1 MRKLKLKNK
10 LILTS
15 LIMSVFVMISSTVV
29 VSIIVRQQSEHTS
42 NDQIQKALNVVKNDL
57 SDKEEKILKDVRQM
71 ATADD
76 LGSSLKFL
84 MDNKANDNAIITK
97 NTYQEITSNIH
108 QVSMTGGI
116 WKTYVYDITG
126 DLISF
131 SIKKEGNSFLMGHTS
146 SGAHTSFK
154 YAVFKQGEMLQ
165 TESWQKASESP
176 DTSIELKFKN
186 KIPNEEKLFFEQSG
200 KNLCLVALVPAI
212 GTDYEEGTGNPI
224 KRQFGFVA
232 AFLKIDKAFAAKMS
246 GLTGMNVNI
255 FLHDTLII
263 GDIQAYNKLDLGTI
277 KEGANADLSKHE
289 IALNDIE
296 VSEKGYFQG
305 ILPLRG
311 ESAMI
316 GAVATLLSKDIVH
329 NNTWQIIQ
337 LLVLV
342 FIGCLLL
349 IIPSAIFFSNSLA
362 KPINRIIDELNDTA
376 EQVYHASTLVS
387 GSSRQLAEGAS
398 RQASSLEETS
408 ASLDEMSSMT
418 SHNAENAKQA
428 NTYSAEGVDNL
439 KNANST
445 MKALI
450 ESMGDISAASSN
462 VTKIIKTID
471 QIAFQT
477 NLLALNAAVEAAR
490 AGEAGAGF
498 AVVADEVRNL
508 ALRVAEASKNTQGMM
523 KEIIENIDNGSGL
536 VKETDDRY
544 RIVAVGV
551 QKIKEL
557 IDEISSASNEQAQ
570 GINQINTAIA
580 EMDKITQMNAS
591 NAEESADASA
601 ELNGYSANMDR
612 IVAELIPLI
621 RGNGKSAHIKAKRSM
636 EDKER
641 LIEQPTKQKQ
651 PVQKAKNASMLPS
664 PDKKQLI
671 NGKETFS

>member
-1 MRKLKLKNK
+1 MKKLKLKSK

-42 NDQIQKALNVVKNDL
+42 NDQIRKALTIVKNDL
-57 SDKEEKILKDVRQM
+57 SEKEEKILKDARQM
-71 ATADD
+71 ATIDD
-76 LGSSLKFL
+76 VGSSLKFL
-84 MDNKANDNAIITK
+84 MDNKSNDNAIITA
-97 NTYQEITSNIH
+97 NTYQEISNNIYQIGMTS
-108 QVSMTGGI
+108 GI

-126 DLISF
+126 DLVSF

-146 SGAHTSFK
+146 GGAETSFK
-154 YAVFKQGEMLQ
+154 YVVLKQGEKIQ
-165 TESWQKASESP
+165 ADSWQTTNQPP
-176 DTSIELKFKN
+176 DESIEVKFKG
-186 KIPNEEKLFFEQSG
+186 KIPKEEAAFFQKSG
-200 KNLCLVALVPAI
+200 NNLCLVAYVPAI
-212 GTDYEEGTGNPI
+212 GTDYEEGTGNAV

-232 AFLKIDKAFAAKMS
+232 AFLTIDKAFAAKMS
-246 GLTGMNVNI
+246 GLTGMKINV
-255 FLHDTLII
+255 FLNDTLVI
-263 GDIQAYNKLDLGTI
+263 GDIQAYNKLNFGDI
-277 KEGANADLSKHE
+277 KEGAKVDLSKHE

-296 VSEKGYFQG
+296 VSEEGYFQG
-305 ILPLRG
+305 ILPLRS

-316 GAVATLLSKDIVH
+316 GAVATLLSKDIVS
-329 NNTWQIIQ
+329 NNTWQIIK

-349 IIPSAIFFSNSLA
+349 IIPSAIFFSNSLT
-362 KPINRIIDELNDTA
+362 KPINRIIDDLTDTA
-376 EQVYHASTLVS
+376 QQVYNASTQVS
-387 GSSRQLAEGAS
+387 SSSRQLAEGAS

-428 NTYSAEGVDNL
+428 NSYTNEGVDNL

-450 ESMGDISAASSN
+450 ESMTDISTASSN

-557 IDEISSASNEQAQ
+557 VDEISSASNEQAQ
-570 GINQINTAIA
+570 GINQINIAIS

-601 ELNGYSANMDR
+601 ELNGHSANMDR

-621 RGNGKSAHIKAKRSM
+621 RGNGKRARTQAIRPA
-636 EDKER
+636 EVKER
-641 LIEQPTKQKQ
+641 LIEKPTKQQ
-651 PVQKAKNASMLPS
+651 SVQKAENASMLPK
-664 PDKKQLI
+664 PYKKQLI

>member
-1 MRKLKLKNK
+1 MRKLKLKSK

-42 NDQIQKALNVVKNDL
+42 NDQIRKALTIVKNDL

-84 MDNKANDNAIITK
+84 MDNKSNDNAIITA
-97 NTYQEITSNIH
+97 NTYQEISNNIY
-108 QVSMTGGI
+108 QISMTGGI

-131 SIKKEGNSFLMGHTS
+131 SIKKESNGFLMGHTS
-146 SGAHTSFK
+146 GGTNPSFA
-154 YAVFKQGEMLQ
+154 YAVLKQGEMLQ
-165 TESWQKASESP
+165 TESWQKATESP
-176 DTSIELKFKN
+176 DNSIELKYSG
-186 KIPNEEKLFFEQSG
+186 KIPKEERIFFQESG
-200 KNLCLVALVPAI
+200 NNLCLVALVPAI
-212 GTDYEEGTGNPI
+212 GTDYEEGTGNAV

-246 GLTGMNVNI
+246 GLTGMKINI
-255 FLHDTLII
+255 FLKDTLII
-263 GDIQAYNKLDLGTI
+263 GDIHAYNTLDLGTT
-277 KEGANADLSKHE
+277 KEGAKVDLSKHE

-296 VSEKGYFQG
+296 VSEKSYFQG

-316 GAVATLLSKDIVH
+316 GAVATLLSKDIVS

-337 LLVLV
+337 LLALV
-342 FIGCLLL
+342 FVGCLLL
-349 IIPSAIFFSNSLA
+349 IIPSAIFFSNSLT
-362 KPINRIIDELNDTA
+362 KPINHIIDDLTNTA
-376 EQVYHASTLVS
+376 QQVYNASTQVS
-387 GSSRQLAEGAS
+387 SSSRQLAEGAS
-398 RQASSLEETS
+398 KQASSLEETS

-428 NTYSAEGVDNL
+428 NSYTNEGVDNL
-439 KNANST
+439 KSANST

-450 ESMGDISAASSN
+450 ESMADISTASSN

-551 QKIKEL
+551 RKIKEL

-570 GINQINTAIA
+570 GINQINIAIS

-591 NAEESADASA
+591 SAEESADASA
-601 ELNGYSANMDR
+601 ELNGHSANMDR

-621 RGNGKSAHIKAKRSM
+621 RGNGKSAHRKTIRPAEAKV
-636 EDKER
+636 R
-641 LIEQPTKQKQ
+641 LIERPRKQKQ
-651 PVQKAKNASMLPS
+651 SVQKAENASMLPK